1 MAKKKKRP
9 AQVSSGNYFPSLG
22 IGLKNN
28 YIYYT
33 SLLSGDD
40 EQFAM
45 KRIIGKEAQEYLN
58 NIGFTKLNPNF
69 QDSATD
75 KAINFLMVAARNERE
90 KELDWLRKT
99 CEVLEI
105 EFPSNPENADFIEII
120 KILNEAQKGTEQ
132 AYLQIRHEAE
142 RWSAID
148 IERVLSSKELQQ
160 KYVNA
165 AKRLERRAAREGTN
179 FDKEIQEYYKLA
191 EDLYWGTKGRAGR
204 PTDQKQMMTIA
215 RSLGEISKRANKLF
229 TGSGRSFAEKAEKK
243 LLPYVTKALK
253 INTST
258 GKVDFN
264 VTIIQTVLRELLMW
278 IIEQIVTE
286 DLRERYIIEN
296 GTTKNFLNSNSKE
309 RMKRFE
315 TALDTLDEK
324 AIEDKI
330 EALLRTNSYMD
341 SLNVPA
347 EDENQKALR
356 ESIKQS
362 DKEAERIITNILNQL
377 AKDER
382 EKQAYRESKGW
393 KSKAVSSTNK
403 EFRQWLIN
411 RYQLNNA
418 LSKTAINDAVAS
430 SVRQTYYYS
439 EERTIQEAAEQ
450 MIGQE
455 GNIILGKGYRPSG
468 NPKVD
473 TVLGYFNYEL
483 EYDNAPIQ
491 EKQRILKRLQKELIE
506 AQEEMDSILQKA
518 YNHSKDSQKNLWI
531 RREASVKDYT
541 HNAEA
546 FEEIRRQQLAKLE
559 TLANSI
565 AQKEQGAKAI
575 LTQYNVLTTVKDQ
588 SGLLDT
594 FVSGTKMRERGIGF
608 SGGAMGKDNNG
619 FSVIDNILAM
629 GKKAH
634 VLDVESDAEWL
645 KFALINSGLG
655 LLGFKNRSSLEN
667 YFSLFAS
674 YLMFDDAQL
683 MISQAFEESAQE
695 IGKTNSI
702 QEIHLYVIN
711 GVYIPQSYIL
721 EELYKHMQEIKA
733 NGNFYKRNL
742 SESTVRTQIY
752 GYNVGSKYPGN
763 TKADWKRESDNAI
776 KQTKIKMY
784 YMMNFADLVNQL
796 SELMTKDF

>member
-45 KRIIGKEAQEYLN
+45 NRIIGKEAQEYLN

>member
-1 MAKKKKRP
+1 MAKKKKGP
-9 AQVSSGNYFPSLG
+9 PQVSSGNYFPSLG

-45 KRIIGKEAQEYLN
+45 NRVIGEEAQKYLN
-58 NIGFTKLNPNF
+58 NINLTKLNPNF
-69 QDSATD
+69 QNSAAD
-75 KAINFLMVAARNERE
+75 IAINFLLVAANNERK
-90 KELDWLRKT
+90 KEIEWLRKT

-105 EFPSNPENADFIEII
+105 KFPSNPENANFIEII

-132 AYLQIRHEAE
+132 AYLQIMHEAE
-142 RWSAID
+142 RWSTID

-160 KYVNA
+160 KYINA
-165 AKRLERRAAREGTN
+165 AKRFERKSAREGTN
-179 FDKEIQEYYKLA
+179 YDKEIQYYNKLA

-243 LLPYVTKALK
+243 LLPYVTIALK
-253 INTST
+253 INLST
-258 GKVDFN
+258 NKVDFN
-264 VTIIQTVLRELLMW
+264 VAVIQTVLRELLMW
-278 IIEQIVTE
+278 IIEQIVTK
-286 DLRERYIIEN
+286 DLKERYIIEN

-315 TALDTLDEK
+315 TELDTLDEK
-324 AIEDKI
+324 AIENKI
-330 EALLRTNSYMD
+330 EVLLRTNSYMD

-347 EDENQKALR
+347 ENDKQKALK

-362 DKEAERIITNILNQL
+362 NKDAERIMTNILDQL

-382 EKQAYRESKGW
+382 EKQAYREERGW
-393 KSKAVSSTNK
+393 KSKAISSTNK
-403 EFRQWLIN
+403 EFRKWLVD

-418 LSKTAINDAVAS
+418 LSKTAINEAITS
-430 SVRQTYYYS
+430 SIRQTYYYS
-439 EERTIQEAAEQ
+439 EERTIQEAIEQ
-450 MIGQE
+450 MIGKE
-455 GNIILGKGYRPSG
+455 GNTILGKGYRPKG

-473 TVLGYFNYEL
+473 SILGYFNYEL

-491 EKQRILKRLQKELIE
+491 EKQEILKGLQEELIKT
-506 AQEEMDSILQKA
+506 QEEMDSILQKA
-518 YNHSKDSQKNLWI
+518 YDHSQDSQKNLWI

-541 HNAEA
+541 HNAQA
-546 FEEIRRQQLAKLE
+546 FEEIRQQQLAKLE
-559 TLANSI
+559 ALANSI
-565 AQKEQGAKAI
+565 AKKEQGAKAI

-608 SGGAMGKDNNG
+608 SGGAMGQENNG

-634 VLDVESDAEWL
+634 ILDAKNDAEWL

-667 YFSLFAS
+667 YFSHFAS

-683 MISQAFEESAQE
+683 MVSQAFSESAQE
-695 IGKTNSI
+695 IGKTNSV
-702 QEIHLYVIN
+702 QGIHLYVIN

-721 EELYKHMQEIKA
+721 EELYNHMQEVKT

-742 SESTVRTQIY
+742 AESTVRAQIY

-763 TKADWKRESDNAI
+763 TESDWERESDNAVT
-776 KQTKIKMY
+776 QTKIKMY

-796 SELMTKDF
+796 AELMSKNF